1 MNMDFADSPRAFAE
15 LNADQVARLRAFVA
29 ALLAENDRI
38 NLTAVRDADTAWRV
52 HVEDSLALLALL
64 KERPL
69 RSLLDLGSGGGVPG
83 LPLACVLPNTQF
95 TLLDATAKKMA
106 ACDRIAS
113 SLGLTHVSCVA
124 GRAEDLAHEAAH
136 REKFDAVT
144 ARAVAKLPLLIEWAA
159 GFLTVGG
166 SAFFFKTPAAESEIA
181 DARRAAEICRMRYLA
196 DYRYRLTGETD
207 DRVIFHYE
215 KLAPLPIRLP
225 RSPQAAQQKPL

>member
-1 MNMDFADSPRAFAE
+1 METPDLASVIANLD
-15 LNADQVARLRAFVA
+15 ADQAGRLRAFVA
-29 ALLAENDRI
+29 ALLAENERV

-52 HVEDSLALLALL
+52 HVEDSLALLTLL
-64 KERPL
+64 NDRPI

-83 LPLACVLPNTQF
+83 LPLACVLPNTRI
-95 TLLDATAKKMA
+95 TLLDATAKKIA
-106 ACDRIAS
+106 ACDRIAG
-113 SLGLTHVSCVA
+113 SLALTNVSCIA

-159 GFLTVGG
+159 GFLINGG
-166 SAFFFKTPAAESEIA
+166 SAFFFKTPAAEHEIA
-181 DARRAAEICRMRYLA
+181 DARRAAEICRMGYVV

-225 RSPQAAQQKPL
+225 RSSQAAQQKPL